1 MAKQRKG
8 VGLTSFATGFAK
20 GASQGMQMGMYRA
33 MQQQKAGETENEK
46 KAKEILGYKTGIKDP
61 KILSELTIIA
71 QELRRGII
79 TPDEADNLMDAKGLT
94 GPAGYATPPKP
105 GDIEVPEEEYH
116 TFVLTGKEPY
126 TRNNRTH
133 QPGDHIS
140 VAAIEGKI
148 STEAG
153 GLKGSPFQLVG
164 KTSTATGI
172 TPTVERKTAK
182 DIEDR
187 LRYID
192 TGDLV
197 FPDVEPTLEAPEA
210 KYLTFKHTGTEPYV
224 YNNRTHQPGDH
235 ISVAKSD
242 VDAGVLKDSPFQFV
256 GKTSTA
262 PGVTPKRATAK
273 GVDNRLRFIDTG
285 KLVFPDVTQPESGR
299 IMTAAEVLAET
310 STDEA
315 TGASIPM
322 PIAPPG
328 QVWWRKPG
336 EKPVLIGAAMRAEPK
351 ETFTKPQPF
360 QKIGTQEIVYIGWDK
375 NKNSFVLKGDTEDT
389 SLTYAEVT
397 TGYTPKSKDMFTQMM
412 VEIMGQ
418 VVTQLKEEEE

>member
-153 GLKGSPFQLVG
+153 GLKGSPFQL
-164 KTSTATGI
+164 
-172 TPTVERKTAK
+172 
-182 DIEDR
+182 
-187 LRYID
+187 
-192 TGDLV
+192 
-197 FPDVEPTLEAPEA
+197 
-210 KYLTFKHTGTEPYV
+210 
-224 YNNRTHQPGDH
+224 
-235 ISVAKSD
+235 
-242 VDAGVLKDSPFQFV
+242 V